1 MPPYLLSGRS
11 PAPPPASAANNAQSA
26 PDGPTA
32 WPSAVAEAAGSPR
45 RQREEGRPLPASA
58 PHLPSAPRLRAYE
71 VLGNRQVTDY
81 IRARIGELSSAR
93 RRRPPPTASH
103 GRRRRL
109 KWDRRRLGVPGRCL
123 GRRHGAVVGRQVGI
137 DRVDQR
143 DEDPE
148 LDP

>member
-1 MPPYLLSGRS
+1 MPPHPLSGRS
-11 PAPPPASAANNAQSA
+11 PAPPPASAANNVQSA

-45 RQREEGRPLPASA
+45 RQREEGRPLLASG

-71 VLGNRQVTDY
+71 VLGIRQVTDH
-81 IRARIGELSSAR
+81 ICARIGELSSAR

-109 KWDRRRLGVPGRCL
+109 KWDRRRLRGPQTGRARRQGGV
-123 GRRHGAVVGRQVGI
+123 
-137 DRVDQR
+137 
-143 DEDPE
+143 
-148 LDP
+148 